1 MLLTQVASTSMEI
14 QTLMV
19 PLRVG
24 IGIITEGKI
33 TTMQTITIIM
43 GAEVEPSMMQTD
55 GQSFNAEYVICGVIL
70 RGIVQ
75 RQTHPNYCADGAD
88 PAITKI
94 PSVQS
99 LE

>member
-1 MLLTQVASTSMEI
+1 M

-24 IGIITEGKI
+24 IGIIAEGKI
-33 TTMQTITIIM
+33 TTMRTITIIM
-43 GAEVEPSMMQTD
+43 GVEVKPSMMQID
-55 GQSFNAEYVICGVIL
+55 SRSFNAEHVICGVIL
-70 RGIVQ
+70 RRIVQ
-75 RQTHPNYCADGAD
+75 RQTHPNYYADGAD